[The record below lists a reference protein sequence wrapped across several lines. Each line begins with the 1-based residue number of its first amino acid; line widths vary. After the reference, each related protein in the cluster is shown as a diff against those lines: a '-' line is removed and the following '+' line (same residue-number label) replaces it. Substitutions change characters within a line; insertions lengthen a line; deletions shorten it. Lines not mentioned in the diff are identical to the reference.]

1 MEQIKL
7 LAQSIV
13 VLFILLSGCQNPSK
27 GTELTPP
34 KSDRGSSDE
43 EKNLSEQNKSQ
54 ICHFNLKDNLCSISL
69 STFNHLKK
77 LSEQGFLNS
86 ELLDLKEIQDSYALK
101 AETTMT
107 TVLCIKQ
114 QYCKE

>member
-7 LAQSIV
+7 FAQSIV

-27 GTELTPP
+27 GTVLNPQ
-34 KSDRGSSDE
+34 KNDGNFSDE
-43 EKNLSEQNKSQ
+43 DKNINDQYRGQ

-69 STFNHLKK
+69 STFNHLKN
-77 LSEQGFLNS
+77 LSEQGFLNA

-101 AETTMT
+101 AET
-107 TVLCIKQ
+107 VLCVKQ